1 MNGVKKEAAPVP
13 QKMIVAS
20 DEVHIWSISLTL
32 ADVPIR
38 KLGLYLST
46 DELERAQR
54 FYFER
59 DRHRFIIAR
68 GALRLI
74 LSAYVGRQPY
84 EIQFDYNKYGKPFL
98 NYNSG
103 GDRIRF
109 NLSHSH
115 ELALVGVTGR
125 HDIGID
131 VEYMQSRV
139 ADLSIAERFFSPKEV
154 AILRKLPEAIQ
165 RQAFFNCWTRKEA
178 YIKAQ
183 GQGLSLPLDSFDV
196 AFVPDQPAALLHT
209 RPDAREAALW
219 SIYDLPQGADYAAAV
234 AVKGKNWRLKFFA
247 WAPD

>member
-1 MNGVKKEAAPVP
+1 MNGIKKGATSYP

-20 DEVHIWSISLTL
+20 DEVHIWRISLTL
-32 ADVPIR
+32 MDAQIQ
-38 KLGLYLST
+38 KLRLYLAT
-46 DELERAQR
+46 DELERSQR

-59 DRHRFIIAR
+59 DRNRFVIAR
-68 GALRLI
+68 GALRMI
-74 LSAYVGRQPY
+74 LSAYVARQPY

-103 GDRIRF
+103 GEKLRF

-115 ELALVGVTGR
+115 ELALVGVTGLR
-125 HDIGID
+125 DIGID
-131 VEYMQSRV
+131 VEYMQTRAV
-139 ADLSIAERFFSPKEV
+139 DLSIAERFFSPKEV
-154 AILRKLPEAIQ
+154 AVLRRLPAALQ

-196 AFVPDQPAALLHT
+196 ALVPDQTAALLHT

-219 SIYDLPQGADYAAAV
+219 SIINLPQAEDYAAAV
-234 AVKGKNWRLKFFA
+234 AVKGKNLRLKFFT
-247 WAPD
+247 WSLD

>member
-1 MNGVKKEAAPVP
+1 MNGIKKGANPTPPE
-13 QKMIVAS
+13 MTVAT
-20 DEVHIWSISLTL
+20 DEVHIWSIPLALT
-32 ADVPIR
+32 DSQIR
-38 KLGLYLST
+38 KLALYLAT
-46 DELERAQR
+46 DEVERWQR

-59 DRHRFIIAR
+59 DRNRFVIAR
-68 GALRLI
+68 GSLRLI
-74 LSAYVGRQPY
+74 LSAYIGRQPY

-103 GDRIRF
+103 GDKIRF

-115 ELALVGVTGR
+115 ELALVGVTGL

-131 VEYMQSRV
+131 VEYMQTRV

-154 AILRKLPEAIQ
+154 AILRKLPVALQ

-183 GQGLSLPLDSFDV
+183 GQGLSLALDSFDV

-209 RPDAREAALW
+209 RPDAREAAQW
-219 SIYDLPQGADYAAAV
+219 SIYNLPQSADYAAAV
-234 AVKGKNWRLKFFA
+234 AVKGKNHRLKFFT
-247 WAPD
+247 WSPN